1 MTMVTG
7 RQCSCGYTADDAD
20 GLSDHLLEVFTSEN
34 DVGLDGR
41 VHFEGDA
48 RLACAC
54 GFTAITI
61 AELDAHFVR
70 VFVSPGRIGVDGVRH
85 APASDG
91 QAPPSSSPP
100 GA

>member
-1 MTMVTG
+1 MTMVTE
-7 RQCSCGYTADDAD
+7 RQCSCGYAADDAE
-20 GLSDHLLEVFTSEN
+20 GLLDHLLEVFTSET

-41 VHFEGDA
+41 VHFEGDV

-54 GFTAITI
+54 GFTAVTI
-61 AELDAHFVR
+61 AELDAHFFGA
-70 VFVSPGRIGVDGVRH
+70 FVAPGRMGVDGVRH

-91 QAPPSSSPP
+91 HSRPTLSRP